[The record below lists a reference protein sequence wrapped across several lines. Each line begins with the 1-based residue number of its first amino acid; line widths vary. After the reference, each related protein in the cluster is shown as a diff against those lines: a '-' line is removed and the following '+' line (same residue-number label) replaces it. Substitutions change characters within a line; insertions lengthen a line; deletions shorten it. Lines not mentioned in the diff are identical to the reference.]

1 MRPGRAPI
9 SPTAP
14 ELGDWVPMSS
24 LLVNPTTPG
33 EDSRSARRAR
43 FRGDIEGLRAVAVT
57 AVVAFHAGLGLVS
70 GGFVGVDV
78 FFVLSGFLITGLLV
92 DELARTGRISLTH
105 FYARRVRRLLPLAAL
120 VLATT
125 AAATQVLVPAIDRA
139 GVAVDL
145 AAAAL
150 GVANWR
156 FALEATQYMADT
168 DKSPVLHFWSLGVEE
183 QFYVVWP
190 LLLVVLIGMSG
201 VARRSWAVAFRR
213 MAWALGGVFVVS
225 LLLSIQQTSS
235 GAAGAYYGLHTR
247 AWELAAGGGLALV
260 RPVLGQLTRRAAT
273 GAAWLGAALVVGSVL
288 LMDEATPFPGLA
300 AAVPV
305 LGTVLLL
312 VGGVKAGDRGV
323 SALLSQAGPR
333 FVGRVSYAWYLWHWP
348 CLVLAGARWPEV
360 SADGAASPGNHARPL
375 VVVAALVVSFLLAV
389 ASHYLVE
396 QPLRAA
402 QFLTVSRRRSAQWGG
417 VFVATSLV
425 AACGLAV
432 STKLAGEQPVAAVA
446 SAKATRGA
454 TAHLATDVAGPR
466 TPSDARASR
475 PKDSTPCYTGYAT
488 TDAPPPEECR
498 IGPADGG
505 KKTIALLGDSHAQQW
520 LPALARA
527 AEEKGWTVYHYAKPS
542 CTMTDV
548 PIFHV
553 QAKGRYTACEEWRG
567 HVLDQVSKIDGLDAV
582 VIGRW
587 KDYKDIAL
595 QADGSRATPDT
606 IADLWSKGSA
616 RTYPTLAKV
625 APRIVVMTDT
635 PRPPHDVPACLSR
648 TEDAADCAFDRTATT
663 HQDGALLAAEKA
675 AAPKAFRTIDLTPVI
690 CPQQSCPVVSP
701 AGLIMYRDSNHLTD
715 GYSESLWKLMASE
728 LTRAM
733 A

>member
-1 MRPGRAPI
+1 
-9 SPTAP
+9 
-14 ELGDWVPMSS
+14 MSS
-24 LLVNPTTPG
+24 LMANPATPVA
-33 EDSRSARRAR
+33 DSRRGRRAR
-43 FRGDIEGLRAVAVT
+43 FRGDIEGLRAVAVVS
-57 AVVAFHAGLGLVS
+57 VVAFHAGIGFVS

-120 VLATT
+120 VLAST

-190 LLLVVLIGMSG
+190 LLLVLLVGMSG
-201 VARRSWAVAFRR
+201 VARRSWPVAFRR
-213 MAWALGGVFVVS
+213 MVWVLGGVFAIS
-225 LLLSIQQTSS
+225 LLLSVQQTRS

-247 AWELAAGGGLALV
+247 AWELAAGGGLALL

-288 LMDEATPFPGLA
+288 VMDEATPFPGIA

-312 VGGVKAGDRGV
+312 VGGSRAGDRGV
-323 SALLSQAGPR
+323 SALLGHSWPR

-348 CLVLAGARWPEV
+348 CLVLAGARWPEAT
-360 SADGAASPGNHARPL
+360 ADGAEPSAAHARPA
-375 VVVAALVVSFLLAV
+375 VVLAAVVVSFLLAV

-402 QFLTVSRRRSAQWGG
+402 HFLTVSRRRSAQWGG

-432 STKLAGEQPVAAVA
+432 STKLAGERPVAAIA
-446 SAKATRGA
+446 AADATTEVR
-454 TAHLATDVAGPR
+454 GPR
-466 TPSDARASR
+466 TPSQARDDV
-475 PKDSTPCYTGYAT
+475 PKDTPGCWASYAGT
-488 TDAPPPEECR
+488 AAPPPSECR
-498 IGPADGG
+498 IGPAHGTR
-505 KKTIALLGDSHAQQW
+505 TIALVGDSHAQQW
-520 LPALARA
+520 LPALTKA
-527 AEEKGWTVYHYAKPS
+527 AEANHWTLYHYTKPTCVMS
-542 CTMTDV
+542 DV
-548 PIFHV
+548 PIWRGE
-553 QAKGRYTACEEWRG
+553 AKGRYTACEQWRA
-567 HVLDQVSKIDGLDAV
+567 HVLTRLAEIDGLDAIV
-582 VIGRW
+582 VGRW
-587 KDYKDIAL
+587 ERYQRLAL
-595 QADGSRATPDT
+595 QPDGALATPAT
-606 IADLWSKGSA
+606 LGRVWSEGSA
-616 RTYPTLAKV
+616 RTFVPLAAA
-625 APRIVVMTDT
+625 APRVVMLVDT
-635 PRPPHDVPACLSR
+635 PRSPKNIPACLSG
-648 TEDAADCAFDRTATT
+648 ASVPADCAFDRKAATY
-663 HQDGALLAAEKA
+663 QDSVLLAAEKA
-675 AAPKAFRTIDLTPVI
+675 AAPKGFRTIDLTPVI
-690 CPQQSCPVVSP
+690 CPEQSCPVVSP
-701 AGLIMYRDSNHLTD
+701 AGQIMFRDSHHLTA
-715 GYSESLWKLMASE
+715 GYSESLWKRMAAE
-728 LTRAM
+728 LTKAM

>member
-1 MRPGRAPI
+1 MLAAVRAPI
-9 SPTAP
+9 SPAAS
-14 ELGDWVPMSS
+14 ELGHWVPMPS
-24 LLVNPTTPG
+24 LLVNPTTPVA
-33 EDSRSARRAR
+33 DSRRARRDR

-57 AVVAFHAGLGLVS
+57 AVVAFHAGIGFVS

-190 LLLVVLIGMSG
+190 LLLVLLVGMSG

-213 MAWALGGVFVVS
+213 MVWTLGGVFVVS
-225 LLLSIQQTSS
+225 LLLSVQQTSS

-247 AWELAAGGGLALV
+247 AWELAAGGGLALL

-288 LMDEATPFPGLA
+288 VMDEATPFPGLA

-312 VGGVKAGDRGV
+312 VGGVKAGDGGV
-323 SALLSQAGPR
+323 SRLLSHPWPR

-348 CLVLAGARWPEV
+348 CLVLAGARWPETT
-360 SADGAASPGNHARPL
+360 ADGAAPSGAHARPA
-375 VVVAALVVSFLLAV
+375 VVLAAVVVSFLLAV

-402 QFLTVSRRRSAQWGG
+402 QFLTASRRRSAQWGG

-446 SAKATRGA
+446 SAGA
-454 TAHLATDVAGPR
+454 TTDVPGPR
-466 TPSDARASR
+466 TPSEARASR

-488 TDAPPPEECR
+488 TEVPPPEECR
-498 IGPADGG
+498 IGPAEGG
-505 KKTIALLGDSHAQQW
+505 TRTIALLGDSHAQQW

-527 AEEKGWTVYHYAKPS
+527 AKEKGWTVYHYAKPS

-553 QAKGRYTACEEWRG
+553 QAKGRYTACEEWRD
-567 HVLDQVSKIDGLDAV
+567 HVLERVSAIDGLDAIV
-582 VIGRW
+582 VGRW

-595 QADGSRATPDT
+595 QADGSRATPET
-606 IADLWSKGSA
+606 ITDLWSKGSA
-616 RTYPTLAKV
+616 RTYPKLAQA
-625 APRIVVMTDT
+625 APRVVVMTDT
-635 PRPPHDVPACLSR
+635 PRPPRDVPACLSR
-648 TEDAADCAFDRTATT
+648 TDDPGECAFDRKATT

-690 CPQQSCPVVSP
+690 CPGQSCPVVSP

-715 GYSESLWKLMASE
+715 GYSESLWKTVATE
-728 LTRAM
+728 LTKAM

>member
-1 MRPGRAPI
+1 MA
-9 SPTAP
+9 
-14 ELGDWVPMSS
+14 S
-24 LLVNPTTPG
+24 LLVNPTTPVA
-33 EDSRSARRAR
+33 DSRRARRDR

-57 AVVAFHAGLGLVS
+57 SVVAFHAGVGFLS

-120 VLATT
+120 VLAST

-190 LLLVVLIGMSG
+190 LLLVALIGMSG
-201 VARRSWAVAFRR
+201 VARRSWSVAFRR
-213 MAWALGGVFVVS
+213 MVWVLGGVFVVS
-225 LLLSIQQTSS
+225 LLLSVQQTSS

-247 AWELAAGGGLALV
+247 AWELAAGGGLALL
-260 RPVLGQLTRRAAT
+260 RPVLGELTRRAAT
-273 GAAWLGAALVVGSVL
+273 GAAWLGAALVVGSML
-288 LMDEATPFPGLA
+288 LMDEATPFPGIA

-323 SALLSQAGPR
+323 SALLSHPWPR

-348 CLVLAGARWPEV
+348 CLTLAAARWPEDA
-360 SADGAASPGNHARPL
+360 ADGSATTAAHARPA

-396 QPLRAA
+396 QPMRAA
-402 QFLTVSRRRSAQWGG
+402 PFLAASRRRSAQWGG

-432 STKLAGEQPVAAVA
+432 STKLAGEQPVAAVVDA
-446 SAKATRGA
+446 S
-454 TAHLATDVAGPR
+454 TDVKGPR
-466 TPSDARASR
+466 TPSEARASR

-488 TDAPPPEECR
+488 TDVPEPQDCR

-505 KKTIALLGDSHAQQW
+505 TRTIALLGDSHAQQW

-527 AEEKGWTVYHYAKPS
+527 AKEKGWTVYHFAKPS

-553 QAKGRYTACEEWRG
+553 QAKGRYTACEQWRAN
-567 HVLDQVSKIDGLDAV
+567 VMDRVAQIDGLDAI

-595 QADGSRATPDT
+595 QADGSRATPET
-606 IADLWSKGSA
+606 ISDLWAAGSS
-616 RTYPTLAKV
+616 RTYPRLAEA
-625 APRIVVMTDT
+625 APRVVVMADT
-635 PRPPHDVPACLSR
+635 PRPPHDVPSCLSR
-648 TEDAADCAFDRTATT
+648 TDEPAGCAFDRTATT
-663 HQDGALLAAEKA
+663 HQDGALLAAERA

-728 LTRAM
+728 LTKAM